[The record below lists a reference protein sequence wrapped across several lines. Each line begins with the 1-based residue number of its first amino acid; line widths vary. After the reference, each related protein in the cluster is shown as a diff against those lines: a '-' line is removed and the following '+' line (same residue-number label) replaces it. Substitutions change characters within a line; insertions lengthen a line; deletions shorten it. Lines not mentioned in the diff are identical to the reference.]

1 METLGNSILRDNKG
15 EVLVEASMELKG
27 YRG

>member
-1 METLGNSILRDNKG
+1 METLNNSVPRDDKG
-15 EVLVEASMELKG
+15 EVPVEASMELKG